1 MENFSDLK
9 ILKEK
14 VRAKEYINKEFF
26 NIVNNIKYP
35 HSIDPLFYHIFKLAL
50 NKYNKI
56 AECSDINMV
65 RFSEFPGITDK
76 EKKRNQIDF
85 GSNDAYVLY
94 VSYNEHLIKK
104 FDLNKKLLPDSLDI
118 NNFDNIDEKEIDLN
132 QIDSDNLSEKFNK
145 SDSFSDNEDN
155 KEDLNLDS
163 ELNFEIHCLSFLFKG
178 IKKLIY
184 LPRIVFYPISKSI
197 DMEKIDSAFII
208 KELISESKDYFK
220 NFEAINLNLKNSL
233 SKKEIKICNN
243 DLIFVEI
250 SFILPTQERL
260 DDFLN
265 KIIKFI
271 KLYKNANIID
281 IQKYTIRPIII
292 IDNDYELK
300 KEEYNCLVN
309 KIKEFYELNKA
320 ELEIKIEDI
329 INNIQLCYIWPNI
342 TILNPFLTAND
353 LDNQISSQQNRLSLQ
368 QEQLAYQQKQL
379 NCLKKQIITLLILS
393 ISICIF
399 DIITIFKTKK
409 F

>member
-26 NIVNNIKYP
+26 NIVNNIKSP

-65 RFSEFPGITDK
+65 GFSEFPGITDK

-104 FDLNKKLLPDSLDI
+104 FDLNKKLLPDLLDD
-118 NNFDNIDEKEIDLN
+118 NKFDNIDEKEIDLN

-155 KEDLNLDS
+155 KEDLNLD
-163 ELNFEIHCLSFLFKG
+163 NFEIHCLAFLFKG
-178 IKKLIY
+178 IKKLKY

-208 KELISESKDYFK
+208 KELIPESKDYFK
-220 NFEAINLNLKNSL
+220 NFESINLNFNNSL

-309 KIKEFYELNKA
+309 KIKEFYKLNKA

-329 INNIQLCYIWPNI
+329 INNIQLCYIWPSI
-342 TILNPFLTAND
+342 TILNPFITVKD

-379 NCLKKQIITLLILS
+379 KCLITLFILS
-393 ISICIF
+393 ISIFIF